1 MTDYVAPMIIPA
13 VPAEEES
20 AALAAEPEPAAV
32 TATVLAASAAF
43 MAPAGPEMRECLMCG
58 GTAPAERMYNA
69 GYGWYCLTADYA
81 ACQRRQDAKI
91 IAARAIAD
99 RAPETTVE
107 PAGPPA

>member
-1 MTDYVAPMIIPA
+1 MTDYVAPMIVPA

-20 AALAAEPEPAAV
+20 AALAAGPEPAAV
-32 TATVLAASAAF
+32 TPAALTTGPEF
-43 MAPAGPEMRECLMCG
+43 LIPVPAGPELRECLMCG
-58 GTAPAERMYNA
+58 GSAPADRMFNA

-91 IAARAIAD
+91 TAART
-99 RAPETTVE
+99 PETTVE

>member
-1 MTDYVAPMIIPA
+1 MTDYVAPMIVPA

-43 MAPAGPEMRECLMCG
+43 MAPAGPELHECLMCG

-91 IAARAIAD
+91 TAA